1 MIIFG
6 RGSPMFSFLLGIL
19 SVTVKLET
27 SMNCLSIS
35 NCT

>member
-6 RGSPMFSFLLGIL
+6 RGSLCSFLLGIL

-27 SMNCLSIS
+27 SMNYLSIS